1 MEDFMELYE
10 CGATCESAVKRA
22 QEGMPSEQDISLMC
36 EMLKILGEPSRMKI
50 VMALMQGELCVLH
63 IVQAVGGNQSAVS
76 QQLKVLKN
84 GKLIKSR
91 REGKNILY
99 SIADEHVLEI
109 VKMSAEHAVCERTV

>member
-1 MEDFMELYE
+1 MELYE
-10 CGATCESAVKRA
+10 RGTVCESVVKKA
-22 QEGMPSEQDISLMC
+22 QEGMPSEADISLMC

-99 SIADEHVLEI
+99 SIADGHVLEI